1 VDNIR
6 RGAGFLNA
14 ADHGAVTAVPRTV
27 RQEGQ
32 TAAGHRR
39 PPVHLEKYPIRH
51 QRLAQS
57 HTAGSNWHFTPTL
70 TTMSRTAH
78 ILLASTLLVLAS
90 ASRNAQAQTAADS
103 AAIRGAALD
112 YIEGWYEGSGE
123 RMERALH
130 PELAKRIVNT
140 NPNGRNSLGQQSA
153 MTLVMGTRNGGGK
166 NTPANQQRKD
176 VRILDIFGN
185 TASVRVDAASW
196 VDYLHV
202 AKWNG
207 RWVIVNVLW
216 ELRPQ

>member
-1 VDNIR
+1 M
-6 RGAGFLNA
+6 
-14 ADHGAVTAVPRTV
+14 PRTS
-27 RQEGQ
+27 
-32 TAAGHRR
+32 
-39 PPVHLEKYPIRH
+39 HL
-51 QRLAQS
+51 
-57 HTAGSNWHFTPTL
+57 
-70 TTMSRTAH
+70 
-78 ILLASTLLVLAS
+78 LLASSLLILGS
-90 ASRNAQAQTAADS
+90 AAPRATQAQTAADS
-103 AAIRGAALD
+103 AGIRAAALD
-112 YIEGWYEGSGE
+112 YIEGWYQGSGE

-153 MTLVMGTRNGGGK
+153 MTLVMGTRGGGGK
-166 NTPANQQRKD
+166 NTPADQQRKD

-185 TASVRVDAASW
+185 TASVRVDASTW